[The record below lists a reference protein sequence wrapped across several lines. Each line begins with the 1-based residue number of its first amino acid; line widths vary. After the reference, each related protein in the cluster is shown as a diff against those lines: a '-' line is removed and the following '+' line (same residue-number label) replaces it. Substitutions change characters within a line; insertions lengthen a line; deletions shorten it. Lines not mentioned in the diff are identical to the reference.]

1 MKTNNYYT
9 RQMFANGYGL
19 SIISHSFSYGGM
31 NGLFEVAL
39 LDDKGEL
46 HYDSTLGFSD
56 VIGHLTFKQVSELI
70 EKVSAF
76 SPLQVEA
83 NLI

>member
-1 MKTNNYYT
+1 MKPNNYYT

-19 SIISHSFSYGGM
+19 SIISHSFSYGGRD
-31 NGLFEVAL
+31 GLFEVAL

-46 HYDSTLGFSD
+46 HYDSTLGFND
-56 VIGHLTFKQVSELI
+56 VIGHLTFKQVAELI